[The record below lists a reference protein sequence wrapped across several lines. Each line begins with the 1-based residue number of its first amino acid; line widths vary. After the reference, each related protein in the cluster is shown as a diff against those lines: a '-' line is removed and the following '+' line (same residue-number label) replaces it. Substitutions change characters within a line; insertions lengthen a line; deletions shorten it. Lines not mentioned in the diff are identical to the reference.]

1 MLLLQLLAA
10 IANSEIANVTNML
23 GTALANMLPG
33 RVGPDVL
40 RYNYTQAFLPGLI
53 TAATG
58 LSYEPCLISAG
69 LTGDVVGRA
78 FPSYMSCRA
87 VVRFIRAVLWC
98 GSSVL
103 CQLLRVTP
111 SADFVEAH
119 LAALMG
125 VPAC

>member
-1 MLLLQLLAA
+1 MNARLAECLLHCGQLLAA

-69 LTGDVVGRA
+69 LTGDVVGRCFLLHGA
-78 FPSYMSCRA
+78 AHHTNQPTKESSRKLH
-87 VVRFIRAVLWC
+87 LW
-98 GSSVL
+98 
-103 CQLLRVTP
+103 
-111 SADFVEAH
+111 
-119 LAALMG
+119 AALWRSPQAEKG
-125 VPAC
+125 V